1 MRVCLFGSVA
11 VSLRISFLIASS
23 LVPGTAFAQE
33 IGYDEFDY
41 LYAESV
47 ANRPD
52 GAPILATDDVLGP
65 IEVGST
71 LLTFT
76 APAERQPR
84 RAPGPASRV
93 IAARKAPEA
102 ITNSSAAGLNNPPR
116 IRERPVI
123 TVSNSEKFA
132 ERGTLSAPVL
142 PAGGELVAFDQAAWL
157 SECRLRLKLPVK
169 IARSGDDDAR
179 RPPASAQP
187 SGAQYSPTDVEL
199 WENYPLSDV
208 CEQYLKDYIA
218 SATSGSLLVATAPG
232 QQYFLVP
239 VTVTIPQAVTYRD
252 VLTQE

>member
-1 MRVCLFGSVA
+1 M
-11 VSLRISFLIASS
+11 SLRISFLIASS

-76 APAERQPR
+76 APAERQAR
-84 RAPGPASRV
+84 RATVPASRV
-93 IAARKAPEA
+93 IAARTAPEVIA
-102 ITNSSAAGLNNPPR
+102 NSSAAGLNNPPR

-123 TVSNSEKFA
+123 AVPNSERFA
-132 ERGTLSAPVL
+132 ETRALPGPVL
-142 PAGGELVAFDQAAWL
+142 PAGGELVTFDQAAWL
-157 SECRLRLKLPVK
+157 SECRLRLNLPMN
-169 IARSGDDDAR
+169 IARPGDDGAR
-179 RPPASAQP
+179 KPPASAQTAG
-187 SGAQYSPTDVEL
+187 SQYSLIDGEL
-199 WENYPLSDV
+199 WESYPFPNG
-208 CEQYLKDYIA
+208 CEHYLKDYIA
-218 SATSGSLLVATAPG
+218 SATSGSLLFATAPG

-252 VLTQE
+252 GLTQD

>member
-1 MRVCLFGSVA
+1 M
-11 VSLRISFLIASS
+11 SLRISFIIASS

-47 ANRPD
+47 AKRPD

-65 IEVGST
+65 TEEGAT

-76 APAERQPR
+76 AHAERQAR
-84 RAPGPASRV
+84 RSPSPASRV
-93 IAARKAPEA
+93 IAARTAPEVIA
-102 ITNSSAAGLNNPPR
+102 NSSAAGRNAPPR

-123 TVSNSEKFA
+123 AVSNSERFS
-132 ERGTLSAPVL
+132 ERGALPGPVL
-142 PAGGELVAFDQAAWL
+142 PAGGELVTFDQAAWL
-157 SECRLRLKLPVK
+157 SECRLRLNLPMK
-169 IARSGDDDAR
+169 IARPGVDGAR
-179 RPPASAQP
+179 RPPGSAQP
-187 SGAQYSPTDVEL
+187 SGAQSSPADAEL
-199 WENYPLSDV
+199 WKNYPLSDV

-232 QQYFLVP
+232 QQYFRVP

-252 VLTQE
+252 GLTQD

>member
-11 VSLRISFLIASS
+11 VSLRISFIIASS

-47 ANRPD
+47 ASRSD

-65 IEVGST
+65 TEVGST

-76 APAERQPR
+76 APAERQAR

-93 IAARKAPEA
+93 IAARTAPEVIA
-102 ITNSSAAGLNNPPR
+102 NSSAAGRNNPPR
-116 IRERPVI
+116 VRERPVI
-123 TVSNSEKFA
+123 AVSNSEKFFEA
-132 ERGTLSAPVL
+132 GAFPGPVS
-142 PAGGELVAFDQAAWL
+142 PAGGELVTFDKAAWL
-157 SECRLRLKLPVK
+157 SECRLRLNLPMK
-169 IARSGDDDAR
+169 IARSEYDDAKK
-179 RPPASAQP
+179 PLASAQA
-187 SGAQYSPTDVEL
+187 SGAQYSSTEAEL
-199 WENYPLSDV
+199 WENYPFSDK

-218 SATSGSLLVATAPG
+218 SATSGSFLVATAPG

-239 VTVTIPQAVTYRD
+239 VTVTIPQAVTYRNG
-252 VLTQE
+252 LTQE

>member
-1 MRVCLFGSVA
+1 M
-11 VSLRISFLIASS
+11 SLRISFIIASS

-52 GAPILATDDVLGP
+52 VGPILATDDVLGP
-65 IEVGST
+65 TEEGST

-76 APAERQPR
+76 APAERQAR

-93 IAARKAPEA
+93 IAARTAPEV
-102 ITNSSAAGLNNPPR
+102 ITNSSAAALNTPPR

-123 TVSNSEKFA
+123 AVSNSEKFFEA
-132 ERGTLSAPVL
+132 GAFPDPVL
-142 PAGGELVAFDQAAWL
+142 PAGGELVTFDQAAWL
-157 SECRLRLKLPVK
+157 SECRLRLNLPLK
-169 IARSGDDDAR
+169 IARAGDNGAR
-179 RPPASAQP
+179 AKHPLASAQTA
-187 SGAQYSPTDVEL
+187 GVQYSSTDAEL
-199 WENYPLSDV
+199 SEKYPFPDF

-218 SATSGSLLVATAPG
+218 FATSGSFMVATAPG

-252 VLTQE
+252 GRTPE

>member
-1 MRVCLFGSVA
+1 M
-11 VSLRISFLIASS
+11 SLRISFIIASS

-47 ANRPD
+47 ASRSD

-65 IEVGST
+65 TEEGST

-76 APAERQPR
+76 APAERQAR

-93 IAARKAPEA
+93 IAARTAPEVIA
-102 ITNSSAAGLNNPPR
+102 NNSAAGLNNPPR

-123 TVSNSEKFA
+123 AVSNSEKFA
-132 ERGTLSAPVL
+132 EGGAFPSPVL
-142 PAGGELVAFDQAAWL
+142 PASGELVTFDQAAWL
-157 SECRLRLKLPVK
+157 SECRARLNLPMK
-169 IARSGDDDAR
+169 IARSKYDDAR
-179 RPPASAQP
+179 KPPASAQP
-187 SGAQYSPTDVEL
+187 SGAQYSSTDAEL
-199 WENYPLSDV
+199 RENYPFLDV

-218 SATSGSLLVATAPG
+218 SATSGSLLVATQPG

-239 VTVTIPQAVTYRD
+239 VTVAIPQAVTYRD